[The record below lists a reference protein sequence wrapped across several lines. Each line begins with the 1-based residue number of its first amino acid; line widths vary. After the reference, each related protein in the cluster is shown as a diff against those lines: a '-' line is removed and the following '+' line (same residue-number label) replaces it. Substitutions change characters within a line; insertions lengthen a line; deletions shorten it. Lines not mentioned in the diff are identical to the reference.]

1 MSQSLIIEI
10 LLALLALAIGVGSF
24 IGSNK
29 AGKAQAEVAIVNI
42 DAQAY
47 ERAKAIYESAINTLE
62 RRVTYLEGQVDHLT
76 VENARVQLELENV
89 RQENAALKRE
99 RGKNE

>member
-1 MSQSLIIEI
+1 MTQSLVIEI

-24 IGSNK
+24 IGSNR

-47 ERAKAIYESAINTLE
+47 ERAQTIYESAISTLE

-76 VENARVQLELENV
+76 VENARQALELEKLKE
-89 RQENAALKRE
+89 ENAQLRGRE
-99 RGKNE
+99 RG